1 MYLLTCFHCQTHFCL
16 HFFYIHTRDSALRIR
31 IINNMG
37 EFIIDSQGLAIVI
50 FLRKTSFLQRIHK
63 CYMSNFRSLPMRP
76 CVIKV
81 ENARLRFI

>member
-1 MYLLTCFHCQTHFCL
+1 
-16 HFFYIHTRDSALRIR
+16 
-31 IINNMG
+31 MG

-50 FLRKTSFLQRIHK
+50 FLRKISFLQRIHK

-81 ENARLRFI
+81 ENAWLVSYKLSQSIRQFKAE